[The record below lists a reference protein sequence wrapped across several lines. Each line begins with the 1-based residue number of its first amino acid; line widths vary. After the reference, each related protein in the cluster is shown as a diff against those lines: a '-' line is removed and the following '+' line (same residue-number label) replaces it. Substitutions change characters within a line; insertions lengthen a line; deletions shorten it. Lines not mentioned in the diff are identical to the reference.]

1 MRPLRVTCGVT
12 TSANLLI
19 PKVNHRIRYPVP
31 RRSPAMPGQSADIG
45 PQTFAPLSVPICLF
59 ALTAT
64 RPPRHHL
71 GTTAAHLGTLP
82 PTCRPPQSHHGE
94 RRPANACRSAA
105 TARPASDTG
114 NPTGPPIEA
123 HTRARKASYRPSEN
137 SCHRGI
143 DSHPGIDL
151 IYTRRQQHGGS
162 GKGGDR
168 RATDGSTAPR
178 AYPASTRTSPKG
190 P

>member
-31 RRSPAMPGQSADIG
+31 RQSHAIPGQPADIRA
-45 PQTFAPLSVPICLF
+45 QTFAPLSVPICLF
-59 ALTAT
+59 APTAT

-71 GTTAAHLGTLP
+71 GTTSAHLPTTSAHLPTTSAHPTPAYAHLP
-82 PTCRPPQSHHGE
+82 PTTASQC
-94 RRPANACRSAA
+94 AA
-105 TARPASDTG
+105 TAHARPATG
-114 NPTGPPIEA
+114 IPTAPPIEA
-123 HTRARKASYRPSEN
+123 PHARARRSLRPSKN
-137 SCHRGI
+137 RCHRGI
-143 DSHPGIDL
+143 DSHAGIDL

-178 AYPASTRTSPKG
+178 AYPASTED
-190 P
+190 